1 MSLSQWPSEVPRIA
15 ARDAAGHKGTFGRVL
30 IVGGCM
36 QAPLVMVGGPALA
49 ALGAL
54 RSGCGLAELAMPAS
68 LLVAGLTSAPSAVG
82 HAIEVDGHGVPTAHV
97 CAALAARAA
106 LADAVVCGPGLG
118 AHAGSIVRSIMASAR
133 RLVLDADALNAFASD
148 ASVPPPSV
156 VASEP
161 DLCTALR
168 ARAPGSTVLT
178 PHVGEAQRL
187 VRACGLSETA
197 SAADLAR
204 ALGAVVV
211 LKSHETSIADATHAW
226 SVRAGTSALATAGSG
241 DVLAGVIA
249 GLWAQATECSTF
261 DLARQAVC
269 LHGLASVQWSAAHGH
284 AGLLAQ
290 DLASAIP
297 AELERWRL
305 GGAHAMR

>member
-1 MSLSQWPSEVPRIA
+1 MSLSGWPSEVPRIA

-36 QAPLVMVGGPALA
+36 QSPLVMVGGPALA

-68 LLVAGLTSAPSAVG
+68 LLVAGLTIAPSAVG
-82 HAIEVDGHGVPTAHV
+82 HAIESDEHGLPTAR
-97 CAALAARAA
+97 AFKALAERAA
-106 LADAVVCGPGLG
+106 CADAIVCGPGLG
-118 AHAGSIVRSIMASAR
+118 ANAGSIVRAIMPSAQ
-133 RLVLDADALNAFASD
+133 RLVLDADALNAIASD
-148 ASVPPPSV
+148 PSAQRPSV

-161 DLCTALR
+161 DLCAALR
-168 ARAPGSTVLT
+168 ARAPGTTILT
-178 PHVGEAQRL
+178 PHVGEARRL
-187 VRACGLSETA
+187 ARACGLMETA
-197 SAADLAR
+197 SAAELSR

-211 LKSHETSIADATHAW
+211 LKSHETSIADAAHAW
-226 SVRAGTSALATAGSG
+226 SVRAGTSVLATAGSG

-249 GLWAQATECSTF
+249 GLWAQATECSAF

-269 LHGLASVQWSAAHGH
+269 LHGLASVHWSAAHGH

-290 DLASAIP
+290 DLASEIP

-305 GGAHAMR
+305 GGSPTMR